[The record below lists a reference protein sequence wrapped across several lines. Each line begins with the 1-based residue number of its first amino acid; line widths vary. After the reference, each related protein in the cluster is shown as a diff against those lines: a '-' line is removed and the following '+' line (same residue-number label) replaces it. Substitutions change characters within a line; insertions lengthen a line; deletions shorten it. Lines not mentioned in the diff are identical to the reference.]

1 MSLFSSHN
9 SSAPRPQVSDGST
22 TTTTTPNLTPNP
34 APSPVP
40 SSSGSAP
47 QGQPQ
52 AQVPQ
57 QNQHGQFVYTVE
69 DVKKAVPSHIR
80 SNITQPLVD
89 TLNNIAADPLIAEDI
104 RNNFVSYSAVLKE
117 GKFKVE
123 DYLNAVAYVSYKIM
137 GNTNEESYA
146 KTFPHRY
153 SALVAKGTA
162 KKDIASDVSAY
173 NKGKLVNLIL
183 EQTLVPSWVL
193 NQDLYQKAINVQ
205 ADLMQ
210 NAQSEKVRAEAAN
223 SLLTH
228 LGKPKEGS
236 FQISI
241 GEVES
246 SGMREMR
253 EMLREVAENQREAI
267 GSGRMRTIDVAAQ
280 RIKAE
285 DE

>member
-9 SSAPRPQVSDGST
+9 SSAPPPQVSDGST
-22 TTTTTPNLTPNP
+22 TPAPNP
-34 APSPVP
+34 ASNPAP
-40 SSSGSAP
+40 SSSGSK
-47 QGQPQ
+47 PQ

-57 QNQHGQFVYTVE
+57 QNQHGQHVYTVE

-89 TLNNIAADPLIAEDI
+89 ILNNIAADPLIAEDI

-146 KTFPHRY
+146 KTFPQRY
-153 SALVAKGTA
+153 SALIAKGTA
-162 KKDIASDVSAY
+162 KKDIASYVSAY

-210 NAQSEKVRAEAAN
+210 NAQSEKVRVEAAN

>member
-1 MSLFSSHN
+1 MSLFSSHK
-9 SSAPRPQVSDGST
+9 SSAPAPIQNV
-22 TTTTTPNLTPNP
+22 P
-34 APSPVP
+34 ATQQAP

-47 QGQPQ
+47 AGPY
-52 AQVPQ
+52 
-57 QNQHGQFVYTVE
+57 HYTVE

-80 SNITQPLVD
+80 SNISQSLVD
-89 TLNNIAADPLIAEDI
+89 TLNNIANDPIIAEDI
-104 RNNFVSYSAVLKE
+104 RNNFISYSAVLKE

-123 DYLNAVAYVSYKIM
+123 DYLNAVAYVSYKLM
-137 GNTNEESYA
+137 NNTNEEAYA
-146 KTFPHRY
+146 KTFPQRY
-153 SALVAKGTA
+153 SALIAKGTA
-162 KKDIASDVSAY
+162 KKDIASYVSAY

-210 NAQSEKVRAEAAN
+210 NAQSEKVRVEAAN

-280 RIKAE
+280 RIKAK